1 MATTGHQ
8 IEAIRSTLNGSIVI
22 ANTKIMAAFT
32 FLLVQSGINTH
43 VQIEL
48 LQVFNFKISDIWECP
63 THPPGSFT
71 KVPFIWSWVPVTT
84 LPPKTPWP
92 RKLSLISL
100 QNQPTVYIRIANLSQ
115 GVRQLVHRDNLW
127 HGECHTMPKLKQK
140 FKKMDSKN
148 PL

>member
-1 MATTGHQ
+1 MASFNRRVVGGEGLPYEIGGMLVVSLRRTTH
-8 IEAIRSTLNGSIVI
+8 ELVI

-84 LPPKTPWP
+84 LPPETPWP
-92 RKLSLISL
+92 RCKV
-100 QNQPTVYIRIANLSQ
+100 QNQPTVYIRISNLS
-115 GVRQLVHRDNLW
+115 L
-127 HGECHTMPKLKQK
+127 GELSCLAR
-140 FKKMDSKN
+140 
-148 PL
+148 